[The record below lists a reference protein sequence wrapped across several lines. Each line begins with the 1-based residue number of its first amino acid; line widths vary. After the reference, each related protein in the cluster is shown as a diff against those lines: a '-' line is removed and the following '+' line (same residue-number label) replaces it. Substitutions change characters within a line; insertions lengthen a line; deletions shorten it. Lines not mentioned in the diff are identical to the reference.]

1 MLELTGLLKVC
12 IIYCVCIF
20 LGGWFRNEEGRKE
33 RGKEGGKEG
42 RVLMLCLLP
51 ADWSKTAT
59 NNTKKVSSDHLA
71 KSLSSSSFG
80 SSSAHW
86 TSKAKASLNP
96 FSKRH
101 SNTGEEDRKLGAG
114 QQEAAATVGFSHFQN
129 HVLTLRTTSHRV
141 HIQTRPRSDFGAIAK
156 QFEAAS
162 GLIIN
167 TMSGEERQ
175 RSVWDT
181 PGPAHRSSMVESLVF
196 SHLV

>member
-1 MLELTGLLKVC
+1 
-12 IIYCVCIF
+12 
-20 LGGWFRNEEGRKE
+20 
-33 RGKEGGKEG
+33 
-42 RVLMLCLLP
+42 MLCLLP

-71 KSLSSSSFG
+71 KSLSSSSFS

-101 SNTGEEDRKLGAG
+101 SNAGEEDRKLGA
-114 QQEAAATVGFSHFQN
+114 VGFSHFQN
-129 HVLTLRTTSHRV
+129 HGLTLRTMSHRV
-141 HIQTRPRSDFGAIAK
+141 HVQTRPRTEFEAIAK
-156 QFEAAS
+156 RFEAAS

-167 TMSGEERQ
+167 TMSGEGRQ
-175 RSVWDT
+175 RSVRDA
-181 PGPAHRSSMVESLVF
+181 PGPAHQSSMVESLVF

>member
-1 MLELTGLLKVC
+1 MGVGGTGM
-12 IIYCVCIF
+12 
-20 LGGWFRNEEGRKE
+20 RREGRREE
-33 RGKEGGKEG
+33 RREGGKAI

-80 SSSAHW
+80 SGSAHW

-129 HVLTLRTTSHRV
+129 HGLTLRTTSHRV
-141 HIQTRPRSDFGAIAK
+141 HVQTRPRSEFEAIAK
-156 QFEAAS
+156 RFEAAS

-175 RSVWDT
+175 RSGP
-181 PGPAHRSSMVESLVF
+181 PGPAHQFSTVESLVF